1 MNLRL
6 SCCHDHFST
15 LVTLRDRVDVAV
27 LGLELVQL
35 DLLVGRGKVRFLLF
49 IWIANLS
56 FEGSHELE
64 IFARLVDDCDE
75 CYRGYSE
82 KIREKMD

>member
-1 MNLRL
+1 MNLCL

-15 LVTLRDRVDVAV
+15 LVAFRDRVDIAV

-35 DLLVGRGKVRFLLF
+35 NLLVGRGEVRFSLF
-49 IWIANLS
+49 IWIANFS

-75 CYRGYSE
+75 CYRRYSE
-82 KIREKMD
+82 KIIEKMD